1 MPTPGAE
8 LSIERAK
15 TDESLQSERKK
26 TDSAVELSAPGAAD
40 DALLEARRDATD
52 EKRRES
58 RREIDESR
66 REVTPAKASTEITR
80 ALQDER
86 DEADRTLLLERE
98 ESDDALHAAEAREH
112 EFKRILGEEREK
124 TDKDLGSERDRTDVV
139 VDAHLT
145 ARGRAEKTV
154 VAGQELLAEV
164 GHDLRN
170 ALQTIQINAA
180 SLALRSGGDTRA
192 IGDCGEAIQKAVARA
207 TGILEDLAPR
217 DPTPRDPTSDRA
229 DCTDSRASVCDA
241 VQSLLLVAEKKSIR
255 LVAEVVGEPGA
266 VQCDAGS
273 IDRVLSNLIGNA
285 IKFTPAGGEVTVRA
299 ERTPDTVRFQVA
311 DTGIG
316 IPPDHMS
323 RIFERGFRGD
333 AANHEGLGLGLA
345 IAKEL
350 VEARGGTLGV
360 ESRVGG
366 GSIFFFS
373 LATLP

>member
-1 MPTPGAE
+1 MPTPGDE
-8 LSIERAK
+8 LSMERAK

-26 TDSAVELSAPGAAD
+26 TDSAVELSGPGLAD

-66 REVTPAKASTEITR
+66 RELTLAKASTEITQ
-80 ALQDER
+80 ALRDER
-86 DEADRTLLLERE
+86 AEADRTLLLERE

-112 EFKRILGEEREK
+112 EFKRILAEEREK

-145 ARGRAEKTV
+145 ARGTAEKTA

-180 SLALRSGGDTRA
+180 SLALRRGGDTRA

-217 DPTPRDPTSDRA
+217 DSTSDRA
-229 DCTDSRASVCDA
+229 DCADSRGSVSDA
-241 VQSLLLVAEKKSIR
+241 VEGLLLVAEKKSIR
-255 LVAEVVGEPGA
+255 LVAEFVGESAA
-266 VQCDAGS
+266 VQCDASS

-299 ERTPDTVRFQVA
+299 ERTADTVRFQVA

-316 IPPDHMS
+316 ILPEHMG
-323 RIFERGFRGD
+323 RIFERGFRGNTASHD
-333 AANHEGLGLGLA
+333 GLGLGLA

-350 VEARGGTLGV
+350 VEARGGTIGV

-366 GSIFFFS
+366 GAIFFFS
-373 LATLP
+373 LATLL

>member
-180 SLALRSGGDTRA
+180 SLASRSGG
-192 IGDCGEAIQKAVARA
+192 GEAIQKAVARA
-207 TGILEDLAPR
+207 TGILDDLAPR

-241 VQSLLLVAEKKSIR
+241 VQGLLLVAEKKSIR